1 MEENY
6 CWALGQFKAPFQV
19 VALIAGHA
27 EPRFHSLP
35 TGTLRSRGMLT
46 AVGTAGARE
55 VPVFFV
61 GAPRGLPG
69 WGATGPCDFGDRGC
83 NHPSPCRGGGAK
95 DTLTWPQVLRVGT
108 K

>member
-35 TGTLRSRGMLT
+35 MGTLRSRGMLT

-55 VPVFFV
+55 VPVFLWGHLGGCRAGGLWV
-61 GAPRGLPG
+61 HVILGTVDVTTLHPAEGGVPRTP
-69 WGATGPCDFGDRGC
+69 
-83 NHPSPCRGGGAK
+83 
-95 DTLTWPQVLRVGT
+95 
-108 K
+108 